1 MASQLGTSVTPGG
14 VQAHSDLI
22 NTEMQNRAMGLN
34 AMQNNQNQAL
44 AARQLDQQGMMHA
57 DRMNQADSQFSA
69 QLGEAQRQREHE
81 VSREDIGYGR
91 ANDVMTKQQGF
102 QAAQAEALR
111 KWQVEQTQKAQK
123 FELEIENLTALREK
137 ARDEGQL
144 EAFEKFT
151 TSLTALK
158 VQRSKKA
165 MATALSSRM
174 LGKTTRENEAIL
186 DLLKDELTRKVSI
199 EQQNQALAGKFVP
212 SLTSRIDKMG
222 QDSSVKKFQ
231 EFHAKQTG
239 GLRGY
244 IDPLNPFSANFG
256 DVGSAVSTGA
266 LEGLEWLNLQPSSAG
281 RITGLGGSTTTQADA
296 VVGSGLT
303 PRGYVDPGTMAETI
317 KGRLV
322 EGTLM
327 QLGEMGFKNLN
338 QDAAR
343 NLVMTALSGGSK
355 AEVAKLAAAA
365 GVPTSTLKYLFDG
378 AARAYE
384 ASSSNP
390 RYQKLMEMDARFRE
404 LAGYQENDLKVMAVT
419 KAKEAYGTTQK
430 YYRSAANAFDDMS
443 LEDYNAGIDVLGNLK
458 KTGQYSDLAGSAL
471 EKVGLGS
478 ETERLKKLM
487 GRIPQAKEDLEA
499 SAIGLGD
506 IEEQTS
512 SLQSM
517 APVLM
522 ARGAT
527 AGTTAYQ
534 KRLAELL
541 AGYEDSE

>member
-57 DRMNQADSQFSA
+57 DRMNQADNQFSA
-69 QLGEAQRQREHE
+69 QLGEMQRQREHE
-81 VSREDIGYGR
+81 ISREDIGYGR

-144 EAFEKFT
+144 EAFEKLT

-212 SLTSRIDKMG
+212 SLTNRIDKMG
-222 QDSSVKKFQ
+222 QESSMQKFK
-231 EFHAKQTG
+231 EFHAEQLKGPSFSLLPDT
-239 GLRGY
+239 
-244 IDPLNPFSANFG
+244 LNPYSTNFG

-266 LEGLEWLNLQPSSAG
+266 LEGLEWLKLAPANFG
-281 RITGLGGSTTTQADA
+281 RLAGLGGSTTTQ
-296 VVGSGLT
+296 GSAFN
-303 PRGYVDPGTMAETI
+303 GYVDPGTMAETI

-378 AARAYE
+378 AARAHE

-430 YYRSAANAFDDMS
+430 YYRTAANAFDDMS

-458 KTGQYSDLAGSAL
+458 KTGQYNDLAGSTL
-471 EKVGLGS
+471 EKIGLSS
-478 ETERLKKLM
+478 EAERLKKLM

-499 SAIGLGD
+499 SAMGLGD

-512 SLQSM
+512 SLESM